1 MKVTADGILGS
12 AQKINNKKKTEETEV
27 KQDTKSLKSDS
38 INISK
43 VLNSRIET
51 LGKEVKDIQISLTKN
66 QVIRDGIDQ
75 LLSAPSSGAAEK
87 ILNETTFNDSKILK
101 DFVGLTFTPQEVES
115 KKTDV
120 KAFILNDISSLTR
133 IQVEMDNII
142 ASDLTSSKKVES
154 LMAGVSDTLKNAPS
168 GLENISN
175 LNEEKV
181 MKLIR

>member
-43 VLNSRIET
+43 VINSRIEA

-75 LLSAPSSGAAEK
+75 LLSAPSAGDAET
-87 ILNETTFNDSKILK
+87 ILNETTFNNSKILK
-101 DFVGLTFTPQEVES
+101 DFVGTTFTPQEVES
-115 KKTDV
+115 KKIDV
-120 KAFILNDISSLTR
+120 KALISNDINSLTR

-142 ASDLTSSKKVES
+142 ASDLTGSRKAES
-154 LMAGVSDTLKNAPS
+154 LMAGVSETLKKAPS

-175 LNEEKV
+175 LDAEKV

>member
-27 KQDTKSLKSDS
+27 KQDAKSIKSDS

-43 VLNSRIET
+43 VINSRIEA

-75 LLSAPSSGAAEK
+75 LLSAPSADAAEA
-87 ILNETTFNDSKILK
+87 ILNETTFNNSKILK
-101 DFVGLTFTPQEVES
+101 DFVGTTFTPQEVES

-120 KAFILNDISSLTR
+120 KALISSDISSLTR

-142 ASDLTSSKKVES
+142 ASDLTGSRKAES
-154 LMAGVSDTLKNAPS
+154 LMAGVSETLKKAPS

-175 LNEEKV
+175 LDAEKV